1 VLHFSG
7 EEAGS
12 GVHIRIVARR
22 DWKVAVGSNDSS
34 RENSRSQKT
43 PMTVFLINDGVLS
56 AFAGLG
62 CRG

>member
-34 RENSRSQKT
+34 REIPGAKRRQ
-43 PMTVFLINDGVLS
+43 
-56 AFAGLG
+56 
-62 CRG
+62 